1 MHHKFNLR
9 KLLLFSVFALSIIA
23 YTSSCK
29 KTNELRAKTDSSYDD
44 ITTSRATGKPNII
57 LILGDDVGF
66 EIPTVNG
73 GRSYE
78 TPNIDGMAQQ
88 GMRFTQAY
96 ASPLCSPSRFMLMTG
111 KYNFRNY
118 NAWGVMNPNEKT
130 LATLLKSAGYT
141 TYVSGKWQFDGGDA
155 EIRSLGFDDYSVW
168 DAYENDNFLGSHY
181 KNPAIYE
188 NGALLPASATLN
200 KYGDDI
206 FTDRVLNFVSA
217 NRNRK
222 FFVYFPITLAHKPF
236 GPTPDDAAAF
246 ANWDPSDS
254 NSDATFFPS
263 MIKYMDKK
271 LGQLNDS
278 LKAWNLN
285 NNTIIIFAGDNGT
298 PSEIVSKFNN
308 KDLIGGKS
316 QSNITGTRIPM
327 MITWPSKIV
336 PGTVNGNLVDFTDFL
351 PTFAEAAGIS
361 VPADYGTVDGVSFY
375 KQLSNVNSASR
386 SWLFNHYQ
394 PLSKDGEN
402 QTLKRWA
409 QNKMYKL
416 YDSSDNFY
424 NIKDDPYEKKPI
436 KNLSFGEQQTKA
448 TLRGVIDAEHN

>member
-1 MHHKFNLR
+1 MNLQLNFR
-9 KLLLFSVFALSIIA
+9 KLWILSAIIMLFMAGI
-23 YTSSCK
+23 SSCK
-29 KTNELRAKTDSSYDD
+29 KTSELTAR
-44 ITTSRATGKPNII
+44 TSDEPGDLASARVTGKPNII
-57 LILGDDVGF
+57 LILGDDIGF
-66 EIPTVNG
+66 EIPTVDG

-78 TPNIDGMAQQ
+78 TPNIDAMAGQ

-118 NAWGVMNPNEKT
+118 TAWGVMKPNEKT

-155 EIRSLGFDDYSVW
+155 GIHSLGFDDYSVW

-188 NGALLPASATLN
+188 NGGLLPTSVTIN

-206 FTDRVLNFVSA
+206 FTDRVLNFVST
-217 NRNRK
+217 NRNKK

-236 GPTPDDAAAF
+236 CPTPDDPEF
-246 ANWDPSDS
+246 DNWDPSDS

-271 LGQLNDS
+271 IGQLNDS
-278 LKAWNLN
+278 LKAWNLY

-298 PSEIVSKFNN
+298 PSEIISKFNN
-308 KDLIGGKS
+308 KNLIGGKS

-327 MITWPSKIV
+327 MITWPAKIV

-361 VPADYGTVDGVSFY
+361 VPTDYGMIDGVSFY
-375 KQLSNVNSASR
+375 KQFSNVNSPSR
-386 SWLFNHYQ
+386 SWVFNHYQ

-402 QTLKRWA
+402 QNLKRWA
-409 QNKMYKL
+409 QNKLYKL

-424 NIKDDPYEKKPI
+424 NIKDDPYERKPI
-436 KNLSFGEQQTKA
+436 RNLSVGEQQSKA
-448 TLRGVIDAEHN
+448 TLRAVIDAEHN